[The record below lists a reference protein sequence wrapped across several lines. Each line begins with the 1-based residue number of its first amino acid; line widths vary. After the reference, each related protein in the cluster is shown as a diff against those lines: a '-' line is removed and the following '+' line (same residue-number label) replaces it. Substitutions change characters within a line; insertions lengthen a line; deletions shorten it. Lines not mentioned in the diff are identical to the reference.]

1 MWECSADF
9 EYCML
14 IQSADKHSKACEKGS
29 IFSQEELQFAVR
41 INSLLYEC
49 YSLVLT
55 ARFNKFSLF

>member
-29 IFSQEELQFAVR
+29 IFSQEEL
-41 INSLLYEC
+41 
-49 YSLVLT
+49 
-55 ARFNKFSLF
+55 